1 MKKVLALILA
11 LCMAFALAV
20 PAYAADD
27 EEVSGPLVLYSSM
40 TEFDLEALETCFNEV
55 YPDVEIEVVSGSVG
69 EYTSR
74 IAAEADN
81 PQGDVTWGGLADSDG
96 MQYADLFE
104 EWVSEESANAIEGYS
119 TPNGIYSMDHL
130 STIVFAVNTELE
142 KELGL
147 DIRSYAD
154 LLDPKLEG
162 KIIFSNPNSSSA
174 AWKNLCNIMSVFGND
189 SEEAWDYIGKL
200 MKNLVISDSSSNCFK
215 LVEQGEYVVG
225 LTYEDGAIKLIQQGA
240 GDHFDMRYPADGAS
254 ASAFGMAVI
263 KNCKHPAAAK
273 ALVNWVCSAEGCSYI
288 AQYLKT
294 LRMTNKDTVYG
305 ESLLPAT
312 EDIKWVHRDV
322 PYLTEHKAEILE
334 HWNDLLLEVQ
344 G

>member
-1 MKKVLALILA
+1 
-11 LCMAFALAV
+11 
-20 PAYAADD
+20 
-27 EEVSGPLVLYSSM
+27 
-40 TEFDLEALETCFNEV
+40 
-55 YPDVEIEVVSGSVG
+55 
-69 EYTSR
+69 
-74 IAAEADN
+74 
-81 PQGDVTWGGLADSDG
+81 
-96 MQYADLFE
+96 
-104 EWVSEESANAIEGYS
+104 
-119 TPNGIYSMDHL
+119 
-130 STIVFAVNTELE
+130 
-142 KELGL
+142 
-147 DIRSYAD
+147 
-154 LLDPKLEG
+154 
-162 KIIFSNPNSSSA
+162 
-174 AWKNLCNIMSVFGND
+174 MSVFGND
-189 SEEAWDYIGKL
+189 SEEAWDYIAKL
-200 MKNLVISDSSSNCFK
+200 MKNLVITDSSSNCFK

-240 GDHFDMRYPADGAS
+240 DDHFTMRYPEDGAS

-312 EDIKWVHRDV
+312 EDIKWVKRDV

>member
-1 MKKVLALILA
+1 MKKLLAIAMA
-11 LCMAFALAV
+11 LCMIFAFC
-20 PAYAADD
+20 AAASAEDIGD
-27 EEVSGPLVLYSSM
+27 TLILYSTM
-40 TEFDLEALETCFNEV
+40 TETDLNALIDGFAEV
-55 YPDVEIEVVSGSVG
+55 YPDCEIEVVSGTIG
-69 EYTSR
+69 ETTSR

-96 MQYADLFE
+96 MQYAELFE

-130 STIVFAVNTELE
+130 STIVFSINTELE
-142 KELGL
+142 AELGL
-147 DIRSYAD
+147 DIQGYED
-154 LLDPKLEG
+154 LLDPALEG

-174 AWKNLCNIMSVFGND
+174 AWNNLCNIMSVYGND
-189 SEEAWDYIGKL
+189 TDEAWDYIAKL
-200 MKNLVISDSSSNCFK
+200 MKNLVITDSSSNCFK

-240 GDHFDMRYPADGAS
+240 GDHFTMRYPADGAS

-263 KNCKHPAAAK
+263 KNCQHPEAAK
-273 ALVNWVCSAEGCSYI
+273 ALINWVCSAEGASYI
-288 AQYLKT
+288 AQDLKT

-312 EDIKWVHRDV
+312 EDIKWVTRDV
-322 PYLTEHKAEILE
+322 EYLTEHKAEILD
-334 HWNDLLLEVQ
+334 HWNELIVEVQ

>member
-1 MKKVLALILA
+1 MKKILAIAMA
-11 LCMAFALAV
+11 LCMVFALCAV
-20 PAYAADD
+20 ASAEDIGD
-27 EEVSGPLVLYSSM
+27 TLVLYSTM
-40 TEFDLEALETCFNEV
+40 TETDLNALIDGFAEV
-55 YPDVEIEVVSGSVG
+55 YPDCEIEVVSGTIG
-69 EYTSR
+69 ETTSR

-96 MQYADLFE
+96 MQYAELFE

-130 STIVFAVNTELE
+130 STIVFSINTELE
-142 KELGL
+142 AELGL
-147 DIRSYAD
+147 DIQGYED
-154 LLDPKLEG
+154 LLDPALEG

-174 AWKNLCNIMSVFGND
+174 AWNNLCNIMAVYGND
-189 SEEAWDYIGKL
+189 TDEAWDYIAKL
-200 MKNLVISDSSSNCFK
+200 MKNLVITDSSSNCFK

-240 GDHFDMRYPADGAS
+240 EDHFTMRYPADGAS

-263 KNCKHPAAAK
+263 KNCQHPEAAK
-273 ALVNWVCSAEGCSYI
+273 ALINWVCSAEGASYI
-288 AQYLKT
+288 AQDLKT

-312 EDIKWVHRDV
+312 GDIKWVTRDV
-322 PYLTEHKAEILE
+322 EYLTAHKSEILD
-334 HWNDLLLEVQ
+334 HWNELIVEVQ